1 MTTEWQSIFSPALVQ
16 GMQCPQLCLCLQ
28 VLVME
33 DGRVKEY
40 DSPAN
45 LMQIPNG
52 TFRAMVVEAGL
63 SDDSA
68 GSALQ

>member
-1 MTTEWQSIFSPALVQ
+1 MTIL
-16 GMQCPQLCLCLQ
+16 LQ

-45 LMQIPNG
+45 LMQIPG
-52 TFRAMVVEAGL
+52 GSFRGMVEEAGL
-63 SDDSA
+63 TDNSPTQA
-68 GSALQ
+68 IL

>member
-1 MTTEWQSIFSPALVQ
+1 MVA
-16 GMQCPQLCLCLQ
+16 PQTVLQPMATMGWCHMIVQ

-63 SDDSA
+63 ADDSP
-68 GSALQ
+68 SQALQ

>member
-1 MTTEWQSIFSPALVQ
+1 MRRCEAELDIAAGFDQQPSGFGW
-16 GMQCPQLCLCLQ
+16 MQ

-68 GSALQ
+68 TSAIL

>member
-1 MTTEWQSIFSPALVQ
+1 MLTFL
-16 GMQCPQLCLCLQ
+16 LLLQ

-63 SDDSA
+63 ASDA
-68 GSALQ
+68 PTQALH

>member
-1 MTTEWQSIFSPALVQ
+1 MAVAVAAVDTAAHSNMSSLNEL
-16 GMQCPQLCLCLQ
+16 LQ
-28 VLVME
+28 ILVME

-45 LMQIPNG
+45 LMQISNG

-63 SDDSA
+63 ADDSP
-68 GSALQ
+68 SQALQ

>member
-1 MTTEWQSIFSPALVQ
+1 M
-16 GMQCPQLCLCLQ
+16 Q

-52 TFRAMVVEAGL
+52 TFKAMVVEAGL
-63 SDDSA
+63 SDYSA
-68 GSALQ
+68 TSAIQ